1 MDSLP
6 AKLPGK
12 PTKSKQVQIYLSVS
26 KDKHDDTYHNIILS
40 LDSAISAYH
49 LMNYDIHSLED
60 YDDSKMI

>member
-6 AKLPGK
+6 AEPPGK
-12 PTKSKQVQIYLSVS
+12 PIKSIQAQDKTSVS

-49 LMNYDIHSLED
+49 
-60 YDDSKMI
+60 